1 MQDEETVVR
10 EVQTVENT
18 ESRAALEKSL
28 TVMVASARN
37 AGGIA
42 QLRDTVETGV
52 LGAAFLMTGQLAS
65 INNRESNLCS
75 QLDMQLRIAIKLFD
89 RNDVLTPRSGT

>member
-37 AGGIA
+37 AGGIG

-52 LGAAFLMTGQLAS
+52 LGAAFLMTGQMAS
-65 INNRESNLCS
+65 INNREANLCT
-75 QLDMQLRIAIKLFD
+75 QLEVQLRLHPA
-89 RNDVLTPRSGT
+89 